1 MDRPRTIKM
10 EAHVL
15 AYIGDYLSA
24 FKAVIK
30 RKTELT
36 LAEMPRSNS
45 QTPQPQVRY
54 PAGRS

>member
-1 MDRPRTIKM
+1 MERPRRVKV

-15 AYIGDYLSA
+15 AYLGDYLSA

-30 RKTELT
+30 RNTEVT

-54 PAGRS
+54 PTGQS